1 MPNRFFKILKH
12 SLQVRISVALVL
24 MFLPLAMAAGI
35 FSYYD
40 TFHEA
45 EELQDDLL
53 RQTALYVGS
62 DSKPE
67 TLPES
72 DDDTRIFVQMP
83 QQKDPV
89 VSLPP
94 HLADGLYTLQ
104 ADDDDDYYRVY
115 IRTTEQGRIAV
126 MQENE
131 YREDLAADAARQSVL
146 PLLAALPL
154 MILLTVWITYKA
166 MRPVRI
172 LSQNLE
178 GRRLDDLSALSVDNI
193 PSEIRGFVI
202 AINLLLKRVDEDI
215 RRRQRFVADAA
226 HELRTPMT
234 ALSLQAERLN
244 NMPLPPDAAR
254 QSAVLQQSIRRN
266 KHLLEQLLS
275 LARSQSDETPLTKT
289 AFGLQSRFRRV
300 LQELMP
306 LALEK
311 RQDVGVAVE
320 GDFEVFA
327 DETEIYTLVKTFVD
341 NAIRY
346 TPPEGRI
353 DLGFTDEGKYLAV
366 WVEDNGNGIPE
377 SERARVLEPFY
388 RILGTEQQGTGL
400 GLSIADTLAKKYG
413 GYLELSD
420 SRRFGRGL
428 LIRALLD
435 KESLK

>member
-1 MPNRFFKILKH
+1 
-12 SLQVRISVALVL
+12 
-24 MFLPLAMAAGI
+24 MFVPLAMLAGM
-35 FSYYD
+35 FSYYE
-40 TFHEA
+40 TFHETEA
-45 EELQDDLL
+45 LQDDLL
-53 RQTALYVGS
+53 RQAALYVAP

-67 TLPES
+67 TLPEG
-72 DDDTRIFVQMP
+72 DGDTRIFVQMP
-83 QQKDPV
+83 QQEDSV
-89 VSLPP
+89 VSLSA
-94 HLADGLYTLQ
+94 HFADGLHTLQ

-131 YREDLAADAARQSVL
+131 YREDLAAAAARQSV
-146 PLLAALPL
+146 LPL
-154 MILLTVWITYKA
+154 MILLTVWITHKA
-166 MRPVRI
+166 MRPVRK
-172 LSQNLE
+172 LSQSLE
-178 GRRLDDLSALSVDNI
+178 QRRINDLSALSVDNI
-193 PSEIRGFVI
+193 PSEIRGFVT
-202 AINLLLKRVDEDI
+202 AINLLLKRADEDI
-215 RRRQRFVADAA
+215 RHRQRFVADAA

-244 NMPLPPDAAR
+244 NMPLPPEAAR

-266 KHLLEQLLS
+266 KHLLEQLLA

-289 AFGLQSRFRRV
+289 TFGLQSRFRQV

-311 RQDVGVAVE
+311 RQDIGVAVG
-320 GDFEVFA
+320 GDVEVSA
-327 DETEIYTLVKTFVD
+327 DETEIYTLIKTFAD
-341 NAIRY
+341 NAVRY

-377 SERARVLEPFY
+377 SERARVLDPFY

-413 GYLELSD
+413 GHLELTD
-420 SRRFGRGL
+420 SRRFGHGL

-435 KESLK
+435 KETLK

>member
-1 MPNRFFKILKH
+1 
-12 SLQVRISVALVL
+12 
-24 MFLPLAMAAGI
+24 MFVPLAMLAGM
-35 FSYYD
+35 FSYYE
-40 TFHEA
+40 TFHETEA
-45 EELQDDLL
+45 LQDDLL
-53 RQTALYVGS
+53 RQAALYVAP

-67 TLPES
+67 TLPEG
-72 DDDTRIFVQMP
+72 DGDTRIFVQMP
-83 QQKDPV
+83 QQEDSV
-89 VSLPP
+89 VSLSA
-94 HLADGLYTLQ
+94 HFADGLHTLQ

-131 YREDLAADAARQSVL
+131 YREDLAAAAARQSV
-146 PLLAALPL
+146 LPL
-154 MILLTVWITYKA
+154 MILLTVWITHKA
-166 MRPVRI
+166 MRPVRK
-172 LSQNLE
+172 LSQSLE
-178 GRRLDDLSALSVDNI
+178 QRRINGLSALSEDNI
-193 PSEIRGFVI
+193 PSEIRGFVT
-202 AINLLLKRVDEDI
+202 AINLLLKRADEDI
-215 RRRQRFVADAA
+215 RHRQRFVADAA

-244 NMPLPPDAAR
+244 NMPLPPEAAR

-266 KHLLEQLLS
+266 KHLLEQLLA

-289 AFGLQSRFRRV
+289 TFGLQSRFRQV

-311 RQDVGVAVE
+311 RQDIGVAVG
-320 GDFEVFA
+320 GDVEVSA
-327 DETEIYTLVKTFVD
+327 DETEIYTLIKTFAD
-341 NAIRY
+341 NAVRY

-377 SERARVLEPFY
+377 SERARVLDPFY

-400 GLSIADTLAKKYG
+400 GLSIDDTLAKKYG
-413 GYLELSD
+413 GHLELTD
-420 SRRFGRGL
+420 SRRFGHGL

-435 KESLK
+435 KETLK

>member
-1 MPNRFFKILKH
+1 
-12 SLQVRISVALVL
+12 
-24 MFLPLAMAAGI
+24 MFVPLAMLAGM
-35 FSYYD
+35 FSYYE
-40 TFHEA
+40 TFHETEA
-45 EELQDDLL
+45 LQDDLL
-53 RQTALYVGS
+53 RQAALYVAP

-67 TLPES
+67 TLPEG
-72 DDDTRIFVQMP
+72 DGDTRIFVQMP
-83 QQKDPV
+83 QQEDSV
-89 VSLPP
+89 VSLSA
-94 HLADGLYTLQ
+94 HFADGLHTLQ

-131 YREDLAADAARQSVL
+131 YREDLAAAAARQSV
-146 PLLAALPL
+146 LPL
-154 MILLTVWITYKA
+154 MILLTVWITHKA
-166 MRPVRI
+166 MRPVRK
-172 LSQNLE
+172 LSQSLE
-178 GRRLDDLSALSVDNI
+178 QRRINGLSALSEDNI
-193 PSEIRGFVI
+193 PSEIRGFVT
-202 AINLLLKRVDEDI
+202 AINLLLKRADEDI
-215 RRRQRFVADAA
+215 RHRQRFVADAA

-244 NMPLPPDAAR
+244 NMPLPPEAAR

-266 KHLLEQLLS
+266 KHLLEQLLA

-289 AFGLQSRFRRV
+289 TFGLQSRFRQV

-311 RQDVGVAVE
+311 RQDIGVAVG
-320 GDFEVFA
+320 GDVEVSA
-327 DETEIYTLVKTFVD
+327 DETEIYTLIKTFAD
-341 NAIRY
+341 NAVRY

-377 SERARVLEPFY
+377 SERARVLDPFY

-413 GYLELSD
+413 GHLE
-420 SRRFGRGL
+420 
-428 LIRALLD
+428 
-435 KESLK
+435 

>member
-1 MPNRFFKILKH
+1 
-12 SLQVRISVALVL
+12 
-24 MFLPLAMAAGI
+24 MFVPLAMLAGM
-35 FSYYD
+35 FSYYE
-40 TFHEA
+40 TFHETEA
-45 EELQDDLL
+45 LQDDLL
-53 RQTALYVGS
+53 RQAALYVAP

-67 TLPES
+67 TLPEG
-72 DDDTRIFVQMP
+72 DGDTRIFVQMP
-83 QQKDPV
+83 QQEDSV
-89 VSLPP
+89 VSLSA
-94 HLADGLYTLQ
+94 HFADGLHTLQ

-131 YREDLAADAARQSVL
+131 YREDLAAAAARQSV
-146 PLLAALPL
+146 LPL
-154 MILLTVWITYKA
+154 MILLTVWITHKA
-166 MRPVRI
+166 MRPVRK
-172 LSQNLE
+172 LSQSLE
-178 GRRLDDLSALSVDNI
+178 QRRINGLSALSEDNI
-193 PSEIRGFVI
+193 PSEIRGFVT
-202 AINLLLKRVDEDI
+202 AINLLLKRADEDI
-215 RRRQRFVADAA
+215 RHRQRFVADAA

-244 NMPLPPDAAR
+244 NMPLPPEAAR

-266 KHLLEQLLS
+266 KHLLEQLLA

-289 AFGLQSRFRRV
+289 TFGLQSRFRQV

-311 RQDVGVAVE
+311 RQDIGVAVG
-320 GDFEVFA
+320 GDVEVSA
-327 DETEIYTLVKTFVD
+327 DETEIYTLIKTFAD
-341 NAIRY
+341 NAVRY

-377 SERARVLEPFY
+377 SERARVLDPFY

-413 GYLELSD
+413 GYLELTD
-420 SRRFGRGL
+420 SRRFGHGL

-435 KESLK
+435 KETLK

>member
-1 MPNRFFKILKH
+1 
-12 SLQVRISVALVL
+12 
-24 MFLPLAMAAGI
+24 MFVPLAMLAGM
-35 FSYYD
+35 FSYYE
-40 TFHEA
+40 TFHETEA
-45 EELQDDLL
+45 LQDDLL
-53 RQTALYVGS
+53 RQAALYVAP

-67 TLPES
+67 TLPEG
-72 DDDTRIFVQMP
+72 DGDTRIFVQMP
-83 QQKDPV
+83 QQEDSV
-89 VSLPP
+89 VSLSA
-94 HLADGLYTLQ
+94 HFADGLHTLQ

-131 YREDLAADAARQSVL
+131 YREDLAAAAARQSV
-146 PLLAALPL
+146 LPL
-154 MILLTVWITYKA
+154 MILLTVWITHKA
-166 MRPVRI
+166 MRPVRK
-172 LSQNLE
+172 LSQSLE
-178 GRRLDDLSALSVDNI
+178 QRRINGLSALSEDNI
-193 PSEIRGFVI
+193 PSEIRGFVT
-202 AINLLLKRVDEDI
+202 AINLLLKRADEDI
-215 RRRQRFVADAA
+215 RHRQRFVADAA

-244 NMPLPPDAAR
+244 NMPLPPEAAR

-266 KHLLEQLLS
+266 KHLLEQLLA

-289 AFGLQSRFRRV
+289 TFGLQSRFRQV

-311 RQDVGVAVE
+311 RQDIGVAVG
-320 GDFEVFA
+320 GDVEVSA
-327 DETEIYTLVKTFVD
+327 DETEIYTLIKTFAD
-341 NAIRY
+341 NAVRY

-366 WVEDNGNGIPE
+366 WVEDNGKGIPE
-377 SERARVLEPFY
+377 SERARVLDPFY

-435 KESLK
+435 KETLK

>member
-1 MPNRFFKILKH
+1 
-12 SLQVRISVALVL
+12 
-24 MFLPLAMAAGI
+24 MFVPLAMLAGM
-35 FSYYD
+35 FSYYE
-40 TFHEA
+40 TFRETEA
-45 EELQDDLL
+45 LQDDLL
-53 RQTALYVGS
+53 RQTALYVVP

-67 TLPES
+67 TLPEG
-72 DDDTRIFVQMP
+72 DGDTRILVQMP
-83 QQKDPV
+83 QQEDPV
-89 VSLPP
+89 VSLPA
-94 HLADGLYTLQ
+94 HLADGLHTLQ

-115 IRTTEQGRIAV
+115 IRTTERGWIAV
-126 MQENE
+126 MQESE
-131 YREDLAADAARQSVL
+131 YREDLAAVAARQSV
-146 PLLAALPL
+146 LPL
-154 MILLTVWITYKA
+154 MILLTVWITHKA
-166 MRPVRI
+166 MRPVRK
-172 LSQNLE
+172 LSQSLE
-178 GRRLDDLSALSVDNI
+178 QRRINDLSALSEDNI
-193 PSEIRGFVI
+193 PSEIRGFVT
-202 AINLLLKRVDEDI
+202 AINLLLKRADEDI
-215 RRRQRFVADAA
+215 RHRQRFVADAA

-244 NMPLPPDAAR
+244 NMSLPPDAAR

-266 KHLLEQLLS
+266 KHLLEQLLV

-289 AFGLQSRFRRV
+289 TFGLQSRFRQV

-311 RQDVGVAVE
+311 RQDIGVAV
-320 GDFEVFA
+320 GGNVEVST
-327 DETEIYTLVKTFVD
+327 DETEIYTLVKTFAD
-341 NAIRY
+341 NAVRY

-377 SERARVLEPFY
+377 SERARVLDPFY

-420 SRRFGRGL
+420 SRRFGHGL

-435 KESLK
+435 KETLK

>member
-1 MPNRFFKILKH
+1 
-12 SLQVRISVALVL
+12 
-24 MFLPLAMAAGI
+24 MFVPLAMLAGM
-35 FSYYD
+35 FSYYE
-40 TFHEA
+40 TFHETEA
-45 EELQDDLL
+45 LQDDLL
-53 RQTALYVGS
+53 RQAALYVAP

-67 TLPES
+67 TLPEG
-72 DDDTRIFVQMP
+72 DGDTRILVQMP
-83 QQKDPV
+83 QQEDPV
-89 VSLPP
+89 VSLPA
-94 HLADGLYTLQ
+94 HLADGLHTLQ

-131 YREDLAADAARQSVL
+131 YREDLAAAAARQSV
-146 PLLAALPL
+146 LPL
-154 MILLTVWITYKA
+154 MILLTVWITHKA
-166 MRPVRI
+166 MRPVRK
-172 LSQNLE
+172 LSQSLE
-178 GRRLDDLSALSVDNI
+178 QRRINGLSALSEDNI
-193 PSEIRGFVI
+193 PSEIRGFVT
-202 AINLLLKRVDEDI
+202 AINLLLKRADEDI
-215 RRRQRFVADAA
+215 RHRQRFVADAA

-244 NMPLPPDAAR
+244 NMPLPPEAAR

-266 KHLLEQLLS
+266 KHLLEQLLA

-289 AFGLQSRFRRV
+289 TFGLQSRFRQV

-311 RQDVGVAVE
+311 RQDIGVAVG
-320 GDFEVFA
+320 GDVEVSA
-327 DETEIYTLVKTFVD
+327 DETEIYTLIKTFAD
-341 NAIRY
+341 NAVRY

-377 SERARVLEPFY
+377 SERARVLDPFY

-400 GLSIADTLAKKYG
+400 GLSIADTLATEYG
-413 GYLELSD
+413 RYLELSD

>member
-1 MPNRFFKILKH
+1 
-12 SLQVRISVALVL
+12 
-24 MFLPLAMAAGI
+24 MFVPLAMLAGM
-35 FSYYD
+35 FSYYE
-40 TFHEA
+40 TFYETEA
-45 EELQDDLL
+45 LQDDLL
-53 RQTALYVGS
+53 RQAALYVAP

-67 TLPES
+67 TLPEG
-72 DDDTRIFVQMP
+72 DGDTRIFVQMP
-83 QQKDPV
+83 QQEDPV
-89 VSLPP
+89 VSLPA
-94 HLADGLYTLQ
+94 HLADGLHTLQ
-104 ADDDDDYYRVY
+104 ADGDDDYYRVY

-154 MILLTVWITYKA
+154 MILLTVWITHKA
-166 MRPVRI
+166 MRPVRK
-172 LSQNLE
+172 LSQSLE
-178 GRRLDDLSALSVDNI
+178 QRRINDLSALSVDNI
-193 PSEIRGFVI
+193 PSEIRGFVT
-202 AINLLLKRVDEDI
+202 AIHLLLKRADEDI
-215 RRRQRFVADAA
+215 RHRQRFVADAA

-244 NMPLPPDAAR
+244 NMSLPPDAAR
-254 QSAVLQQSIRRN
+254 QPAVLQQSIRRN
-266 KHLLEQLLS
+266 KHLLEQLLA

-289 AFGLQSRFRRV
+289 TFGLQSRFRQV

-311 RQDVGVAVE
+311 RQDIGVAVG
-320 GDFEVFA
+320 GDVEVSA
-327 DETEIYTLVKTFVD
+327 DETEIYTLIKTFAD
-341 NAIRY
+341 NAVRY

-377 SERARVLEPFY
+377 SERARVLDPFY
-388 RILGTEQQGTGL
+388 RILGTEQQGP

-413 GYLELSD
+413 GHLELTD
-420 SRRFGRGL
+420 SRRFGHGL

-435 KESLK
+435 KETLK